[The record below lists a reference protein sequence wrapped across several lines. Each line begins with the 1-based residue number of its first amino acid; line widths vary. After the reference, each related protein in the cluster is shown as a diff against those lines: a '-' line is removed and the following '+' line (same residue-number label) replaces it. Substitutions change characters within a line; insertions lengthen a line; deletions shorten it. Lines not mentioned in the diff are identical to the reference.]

1 METPVASDKSLRRD
15 FASAFS
21 IEAKNLVKIY
31 GKNSPAVKD
40 LSFQIRPGE
49 SVAFLGPN
57 GAGKSTTIKMLCGIL
72 SPNSGEAMLA
82 GFRAGSREGAKR
94 IGLVFGTRSQLFMH
108 MTVAQCL
115 EISAEIYFLTGAQ
128 KIARIRELTT
138 LFELE
143 KLLNARV
150 RSLSLGQRM
159 RCEIAAA
166 LLHRPQIL
174 LADEPTI
181 GLDIIAKTK
190 LRELIRRWQ
199 ADEKTTLLLTS
210 HDLSDVEALCDR
222 CILIDHGV
230 KMFDGPI
237 EDMKGEWKNIRRIT
251 IRAKTAEASARQ
263 AAHPELRAL
272 TKTSTTDEYSNVYEN
287 DIRRF
292 PMAQALSTLTQHY
305 GEELADI
312 EISPVTLE
320 EIIAGLYR
328 KPNPSGPSEM
338 KR

>member
-1 METPVASDKSLRRD
+1 MATPLNTDV
-15 FASAFS
+15 S
-21 IEAKNLVKIY
+21 IEARNLVKTY
-31 GKNSPAVKD
+31 GKGQPAVKD
-40 LSFQIRPGE
+40 LSFSIHAGE

-72 SPNSGEAMLA
+72 APDRGEAMLA
-82 GFRAGSREGAKR
+82 GFKAGSREGARK

-115 EISAEIYFLTGAQ
+115 DLSAEIYYLTGAE
-128 KIARIRELTT
+128 KLARIRELTT
-138 LFELE
+138 LFALE
-143 KLLNARV
+143 KLLSSRV
-150 RSLSLGQRM
+150 RELSLGQRM

-166 LLHRPQIL
+166 LLHRPHVL

-199 ADEKTTLLLTS
+199 SEEKTTLLLTS

-222 CILIDHGV
+222 CILIDHGT

-237 EDMKGEWKNIRRIT
+237 EDMKGQWRDIRRIT
-251 IRAKTAEASARQ
+251 IRAKSAGT
-263 AAHPELRAL
+263 RAL
-272 TKTSTTDEYSNVYEN
+272 LGEARLKTLPGDEYTSVYET
-287 DIRRF
+287 DIARF
-292 PMAQALSTLTQHY
+292 PMAQALSALTQHY

-328 KPNPSGPSEM
+328 K
-338 KR
+338 